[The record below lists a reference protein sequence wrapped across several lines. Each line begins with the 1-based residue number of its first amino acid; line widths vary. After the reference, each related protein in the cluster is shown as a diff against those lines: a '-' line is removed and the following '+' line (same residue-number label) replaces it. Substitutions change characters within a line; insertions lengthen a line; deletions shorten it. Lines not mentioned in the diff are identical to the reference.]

1 MGNKVKYGLKNVHYA
16 VITETDGVITFGTP
30 VRIPGA
36 VNLALN
42 PKGDKTDFP
51 ADDGMYFSTT
61 ANQGYEGSL
70 EIALVPDHF
79 RIAVLGEKA
88 DKNGVLFEDANAI
101 PKNIALMHEFTGDVE
116 ATRHVNYNVSVARP
130 AIESATKGASIE
142 PATDTIDITASP
154 AMDTGFVKS
163 KAKVGDVGY
172 STFYD
177 SVYAFVPLGE

>member
-1 MGNKVKYGLKNVHYA
+1 MNKIKFGLKNLHYA
-16 VITETDGVITFGTP
+16 VITDAEGTITFGTP

-36 VNLALN
+36 VSLSLTS
-42 PKGDKTDFP
+42 KGDKTEFP
-51 ADDGMYFSTT
+51 ADDMMYFVAT

-79 RIAVLGEKA
+79 RTSVLGEKA
-88 DKNGVLFEDANAI
+88 DKNGVLFEDSNAI
-101 PKNIALMHEFTGDVE
+101 PKNIALMYEFSGDVN

-130 AIESATKGASIE
+130 SIESQTKGTSIE

-154 AMDTGFVKS
+154 ASDTGYVKA

-172 STFYD
+172 STFYT
-177 SVYAFVPLGE
+177 SVYAFVPEGE